1 MQKIAIPTK
10 NNYVDSHFGH
20 AEVFHVYTLFD
31 GKIKESEKVDSSQGC
46 GCRSNIIGILKEKGV
61 SVMLA
66 GNMGEGAYQ
75 KLKMAGI
82 DVIRGCRGKI
92 ESILEKYRT
101 GLLTD
106 NGDHCHSHVHGHGHH
121 HHEQMGS

>member
-1 MQKIAIPTK
+1 MEKIAIPTK
-10 NNYVDSHFGH
+10 NNYVESHFGQADH
-20 AEVFHVYTLFD
+20 FHVFTIQD
-31 GKIKESEKVDSSQGC
+31 GEVKDSERVDSGQGC

-75 KLKMAGI
+75 KLNMAGI

-92 ESILEKYRT
+92 ESVLEKYQA
-101 GLLTD
+101 GLLAD
-106 NGDHCHSHVHGHGHH
+106 NGDHCHSDGHGHGHH
-121 HHEQMGS
+121 HHEHMG